1 MTEEPSP
8 DAAASSGGDWQA
20 RLARIARMR
29 QPPQR
34 VRGALLLVAG
44 IAVAVGVVLSIRTLD
59 IGWADLRL
67 APLLA
72 ALLLI
77 TPATILLNGAE
88 LKVMATIVARAD
100 QRLGWRASLRATVVA
115 TAANLLPIPGGA
127 LVRIAAVRSV
137 GVRTTSATAINLVGA
152 GAWVA
157 AGLLIAAVAG
167 LTVAP
172 WGAVGVA
179 AGLGVAG
186 VVVVLGMIH
195 RLSDEGATW
204 WSTGALFLVEGAT
217 AAVHGLRLWLVLL
230 ALGVEASIRQ
240 GLALGAGAP
249 LAAAA
254 GVFPSGLG
262 LAEALTALIAPIVAL
277 PAAAGFAA
285 TALGRV
291 VGLLGTAPLALAF
304 GVKDLRRRAQE
315 FEEQADASDP
325 GGPDRP

>member
-1 MTEEPSP
+1 VTEEPSP
-8 DAAASSGGDWQA
+8 DAAASSSGDWQA

-34 VRGALLLVAG
+34 VRGALLVGAG
-44 IAVAVGVVLSIRTLD
+44 IAVAVGVVLSIRALD

-88 LKVMATIVARAD
+88 LKVMATIVGRGD

-179 AGLGVAG
+179 AGLGIAG
-186 VVVVLGMIH
+186 VIVVLGMIH

-217 AAVHGLRLWLVLL
+217 AVVHGLRLWLVLL
-230 ALGVEASIRQ
+230 ALGVEVSIRQ

-262 LAEALTALIAPIVAL
+262 LAEALTAVIAPIVAL

-304 GVKDLRRRAQE
+304 GVEDLRRRARE
-315 FEEQADASDP
+315 FEEQAEASEP
-325 GGPDRP
+325 EEPDRP

>member
-1 MTEEPSP
+1 VPHEPP
-8 DAAASSGGDWQA
+8 DAAPAGGGWQG
-20 RLARIARMR
+20 RLARIARWR
-29 QPPQR
+29 QPPQQ
-34 VRGALLLVAG
+34 VRGALLVIAG
-44 IAVAVGVVLSIRTLD
+44 VAVAVGMVWSIRTLQ

-67 APLLA
+67 LPLLA

-88 LKVMATIVARAD
+88 LKVMTAIVARGD
-100 QRLGWRASLRATVVA
+100 QRLAWRTALRATVVA

-172 WGAVGVA
+172 WGAVGLA
-179 AGLGVAG
+179 AGLGLAG
-186 VVVVLGMIH
+186 VAIVLAMLH
-195 RLSDEGATW
+195 RLSEDGATW
-204 WSTGALFLVEGAT
+204 WSTGALFLVEAAT
-217 AAVHGLRLWLVLL
+217 AIVHGLRLWLVLL
-230 ALGVEASIRQ
+230 ALGVEVSIRQ

-262 LAEALTALIAPIVAL
+262 LAEALTAVIAPIVAL

-304 GVKDLRRRAQE
+304 GVEDLRQRARDL
-315 FEEQADASDP
+315 EEQAEAADP
-325 GGPDRP
+325 SDRPGSP